1 MHEKSPSRES
11 VSSLINPVVASAV
24 AHKRRVIRDLVGEA
38 LKGKSLL
45 VRGASGWFGQA
56 CLALIDM
63 KSLPRVVTQ
72 TSSGQVRYEWGEC
85 KGQEVLGNLSE
96 EFDFCLDAAFIT
108 RDNPRGL
115 SQQQFQSSNSKLNNS
130 ALELMRKDIVG
141 RYIGFS
147 SGAAIA
153 ENGTRGSYG
162 SMKKELEVAFAT
174 FARSGDQLLRVWSV
188 SGAKCHKKDAFA
200 FSDFIS
206 QAIRGNLVNVKADHL
221 VFRRYCAIEELL
233 AIGFTGVA
241 SQNIWDSGGTLIEIG
256 DLARIVVE
264 TLNPLAHVE
273 RPPLNGKQGNY
284 FSDSE
289 EFNRFLSSAGIIA
302 MTIQEQIIN
311 SLEILEDAQ

>member
-1 MHEKSPSRES
+1 MNEISPSLDRLA
-11 VSSLINPVVASAV
+11 SLINPVVVSAV
-24 AHKRRVIRDLVGEA
+24 AQKRRVIRDLVGEA
-38 LKGKSLL
+38 LNGKSLL

-56 CLALIDM
+56 CLDLVDM

-85 KGQEVLGNLSE
+85 KGQEALGNLGE
-96 EFDFCLDAAFIT
+96 EFDFCLDAAFVT

-115 SQQQFQSSNSKLNNS
+115 SQRKLQSSNSKLNMT

-153 ENGTRGSYG
+153 ENGTGDSYG
-162 SMKKELEVAFAT
+162 SMKKELEVGFGT

-206 QAIRGNLVNVKADHL
+206 QAIRGNLVRVNADHL

-241 SQNIWDSGGTLIEIG
+241 SPSIWDSGGTLIEIG

-273 RPPLNGKQGNY
+273 RPPLNGEQRDY

-289 EFNRFLSSAGIIA
+289 EFNRCLSSAGMIA
-302 MTIQEQIIN
+302 LTIQEQIIN
-311 SLEILEDAQ
+311 SVEILEDAQ